1 MTLTWLAGPPAAPL
15 NLTGDSLRFMVGS
28 ILGNRVRR
36 VEDPELIDGR
46 STYVDD
52 LRIPGTAHAVF
63 VRSPLAHATITH
75 LDTSNAE
82 RSPGVLAVH
91 TAATL
96 GREWVPSF
104 AEVHELVGHGP
115 LADGVVRYVGDPVAL
130 VVAETRAQAVD
141 AAELVDVD
149 YDLLDVV
156 VDMEE
161 ALAPGAPLQFP
172 EVGSNVAE
180 SVRAVHP
187 EDAGDV
193 LADAEVVVRA
203 RIENQRIATAPIEG
217 NAILVDPRPD
227 GDTLLTAYVAT
238 QHPHLTRDLLAKY
251 TGLDE
256 AAAAGGRAARR
267 RRVRRQG
274 RDPLPPRRDRRR
286 RPARWGG
293 RWRGPRPAARR
304 CSRCTAGPRCS
315 SPSSG

>member
-1 MTLTWLAGPPAAPL
+1 M
-15 NLTGDSLRFMVGS
+15 
-28 ILGNRVRR
+28 
-36 VEDPELIDGR
+36 
-46 STYVDD
+46 
-52 LRIPGTAHAVF
+52 
-63 VRSPLAHATITH
+63 
-75 LDTSNAE
+75 
-82 RSPGVLAVH
+82 H

-187 EDAGDV
+187 PDSGDA
-193 LADAEVVVRA
+193 LADAERGGAGADREPADRDRA
-203 RIENQRIATAPIEG
+203 DRGQ
-217 NAILVDPRPD
+217 
-227 GDTLLTAYVAT
+227 
-238 QHPHLTRDLLAKY
+238 
-251 TGLDE
+251 
-256 AAAAGGRAARR
+256 
-267 RRVRRQG
+267 
-274 RDPLPPRRDRRR
+274 RDPR
-286 RPARWGG
+286 RPATG
-293 RWRGPRPAARR
+293 RRHPPHGVRRDPAPAPD
-304 CSRCTAGPRCS
+304 A
-315 SPSSG
+315 